1 LQPDSPNARIANS
14 FSIKVDDMQ
23 TAYCPVCRREVDRET
38 IAPSDAVDESL
49 HPLLAVNMH
58 AWEPGKQICTD
69 CIRRYSQLH
78 DELSAA
84 FPHFA
89 EQELKVVP
97 APLRLDAPDEFR
109 GRGVTIAFLDS
120 GFYAHPDLA
129 KPRNRILKY
138 MNLVERAKPSDLTTP
153 QTSSWHGMMT
163 SVVAAGNGF
172 LSGGLYRGIASE
184 ANLVLVKVGMS
195 SRVRHQDIAR
205 GIRWVIRH
213 REEFNIRIINIS
225 AGGDY
230 EASYLTDELSRVAEE
245 ATRAGLLV
253 IAAAGNSGHLANHPV
268 LPPASAPSVI
278 AVGGLD
284 DKNNLD
290 FGDNDMYRSS
300 YGPTIDGL
308 QKPEVIAPGIW
319 IAAPILPG
327 TPTSEQAALLTQ
339 LENAPDSELR
349 QIIGQHPG
357 VDEDLDHA
365 TDLAPYLL
373 RQLVWIKI
381 RDNNVISGH
390 YKHVDGTSFAA
401 PIVSSIAAQML
412 EAVPDLKP
420 HEVKLALIKTAV
432 RLPHVEVDRQG
443 WGMVNPR
450 AAIAAAV
457 ALRGAGHT
465 PPSRR

>member
-1 LQPDSPNARIANS
+1 MESR
-14 FSIKVDDMQ
+14 
-23 TAYCPVCRREVDRET
+23 AYCPVCRRQVDIRM
-38 IAPSDAVDESL
+38 IAGPDAVDESL

-58 AWEPGKQICTD
+58 AWEPGKQICGD
-69 CIRRYSQLH
+69 CIRRYSQLR

-97 APLRLDAPDEFR
+97 TPMRLDAPEELR
-109 GRGVTIAFLDS
+109 GRGITIAFLDS

-138 MNLVERAKPSDLTTP
+138 ANLVERPRPADLTAP
-153 QTSSWHGMMT
+153 QASSWHGMMT

-184 ANLVLVKVGMS
+184 ANVVLVKVGMS
-195 SRVRHQDIAR
+195 SRVRHQDIER
-205 GIRWVIRH
+205 GIRWVIRN
-213 REEFNIRIINIS
+213 RKQFNIRIINIS

-230 EASYLTDELSRVAEE
+230 EASYLTDELSQAAED
-245 ATRAGLLV
+245 ASRAGLLV
-253 IAAAGNSGHLANHPV
+253 IAAAGNSGHLRDHPV
-268 LPPASAPSVI
+268 LPPASAPSAI

-284 DKNNLD
+284 DRNNLD
-290 FGDNDMYRSS
+290 FSDNDMYRSS

-308 QKPEVIAPGIW
+308 QKPELIAPGIW

-327 TPTSEQAALLTQ
+327 TPTAEQAVLLSE
-339 LENAPDSELR
+339 LENAADAELR
-349 QIIGQHPG
+349 EIISRHPG

-365 TDLAPYLL
+365 AELAPYLL
-373 RQLVWIKI
+373 RQVVWIKI

-401 PIVSSIAAQML
+401 PIVSSIAAQIL

-420 HEVKLALIKTAV
+420 NEVKLALIKTAV
-432 RLPHVEVDRQG
+432 RMAHVDVDRQG

-450 AAIAAAV
+450 AAIAAAM
-457 ALRGAGHT
+457 AMRGRGYHPGA
-465 PPSRR
+465 SRRA

>member
-1 LQPDSPNARIANS
+1 MESTN
-14 FSIKVDDMQ
+14 
-23 TAYCPVCRREVDRET
+23 AYCPVCRREVDVEQ
-38 IAPSDAVDESL
+38 IAGTDAVHDSL

-58 AWEPGKQICTD
+58 SWEPGKPICID
-69 CIRRYSQLH
+69 CILRYSRLH
-78 DELSAA
+78 DELCAA
-84 FPHFA
+84 FPQFA

-97 APLRLDAPDEFR
+97 TPMRLDAPDEFR

-129 KPRNRILKY
+129 KPNNRVLKY
-138 MNLVERAKPSDLTTP
+138 VNLVERAKPTDLTTP
-153 QTSSWHGMMT
+153 QASSWHGMMT

-184 ANLVLVKVGMS
+184 AKVVLVKAGMS
-195 SRVRHQDIAR
+195 SRVRHTDIAR

-213 REEFNIRIINIS
+213 REEFNIRILNIS

-230 EASYLTDELSRVAEE
+230 EGSYLADDLCRAAED

-253 IAAAGNSGHLANHPV
+253 VAAVGNSGNQANHPV

-300 YGPTIDGL
+300 FGPTIDGL

-327 TPTSEQAALLTQ
+327 TPTAEQATLLSL
-339 LENAPDSELR
+339 LENGRDSELR
-349 QIIGQHPG
+349 EIIKHHPA

-365 TDLAPYLL
+365 TELAPYLL
-373 RQLVWIKI
+373 RQVVWIKI

-401 PIVSSIAAQML
+401 PIVSSIAAQIL

-450 AAIAAAV
+450 AAIAAALAV
-457 ALRGAGHT
+457 RNNLPRAPR
-465 PPSRR
+465 P

>member
-1 LQPDSPNARIANS
+1 MIASPDP
-14 FSIKVDDMQ
+14 
-23 TAYCPVCRREVDRET
+23 
-38 IAPSDAVDESL
+38 VDESL

-58 AWEPGKQICTD
+58 SWEPGKPICTD
-69 CIRRYSQLH
+69 CVRRYAQLH
-78 DELSAA
+78 DELAAA

-97 APLRLDAPDEFR
+97 TPMRLDAPDEFR
-109 GRGVTIAFLDS
+109 GRGTTIAFLDS
-120 GFYAHPDLA
+120 GFYAHPDLGQ
-129 KPRNRILKY
+129 PRNRILKY
-138 MNLVERAKPSDLTTP
+138 ANLVERPSPSDLTTP
-153 QTSSWHGMMT
+153 QGSSWHGMMT

-195 SRVRHQDIAR
+195 SRVRHKDIER

-213 REEFNIRIINIS
+213 RKQFDIRIINIS

-230 EASYLTDELSRVAEE
+230 EASYLTDELSQAAED
-245 ATRAGLLV
+245 ASRAGLLV
-253 IAAAGNSGHLANHPV
+253 IAAVGNSGHLRDHPV

-284 DKNNLD
+284 DRNNLD
-290 FGDNDMYRSS
+290 FMDNDMYRSS

-308 QKPEVIAPGIW
+308 QKPEIIAPGIW

-327 TPTSEQAALLTQ
+327 TPTAEQAVLLSE

-349 QIIGQHPG
+349 EIIKRRPG

-365 TDLAPYLL
+365 TELAPYLL
-373 RQLVWIKI
+373 RQVVWIKI

-401 PIVSSIAAQML
+401 PIVSSIAAQIL

-420 HEVKLALIKTAV
+420 HEVKLALMRTAV
-432 RLPHVEVDRQG
+432 RMAHVDVDRQG

-450 AAIAAAV
+450 AAIAAAM
-457 ALRGAGHT
+457 AMRGRGVHRT
-465 PPSRR
+465 DHSG

>member
-1 LQPDSPNARIANS
+1 MQPLS
-14 FSIKVDDMQ
+14 
-23 TAYCPVCRREVDRET
+23 AYCPVCRREVDVEQ
-38 IAPSDAVDESL
+38 IAGSGAVHDSL

-58 AWEPGKQICTD
+58 SWEPGKPICID
-69 CIRRYSQLH
+69 CVLRYSRLH
-78 DELSAA
+78 DELCAA
-84 FPHFA
+84 FPQFA
-89 EQELKVVP
+89 AQELKVVP
-97 APLRLDAPDEFR
+97 TPMRLDAPDEVR

-120 GFYAHPDLA
+120 GFYGHPDLA
-129 KPRNRILKY
+129 LPRDRVLKY
-138 MNLVERAKPSDLTTP
+138 VNLVERAKPSDLTTP
-153 QTSSWHGMMT
+153 QASSWHGMMT
-163 SVVAAGNGF
+163 SVVAAGNGY

-184 ANLVLVKVGMS
+184 ANLVLVKVGVS
-195 SRVRHQDIAR
+195 SRVRHTDIAR
-205 GIRWVIRH
+205 GLRWVIRH
-213 REEFNIRIINIS
+213 REEFNIRIVNIS

-230 EASYLTDELSRVAEE
+230 EASYLSDELSRIAED

-253 IAAAGNSGHLANHPV
+253 VAAVGNSGHLANHPV

-327 TPTSEQAALLTQ
+327 TPTAEQAMLLSQ
-339 LENAPDSELR
+339 LENAADSALR
-349 QIIGQHPG
+349 EIIRQHPG

-365 TDLAPYLL
+365 TELAPYLL
-373 RQLVWIKI
+373 RQVVWIKI
-381 RDNNVISGH
+381 RDNKVISGH

-420 HEVKLALIKTAV
+420 HEIKLALIRTAV

-450 AAIAAAV
+450 AAIAAAM
-457 ALRGAGHT
+457 AMREAGHH
-465 PPSRR
+465 PVSPH

>member
-1 LQPDSPNARIANS
+1 MESQPV
-14 FSIKVDDMQ
+14 F
-23 TAYCPVCRREVDRET
+23 CPVCRRDVDSRM
-38 IAPSDAVDESL
+38 IATPDPVDESL

-58 AWEPGKQICTD
+58 SWEPGKPICTD
-69 CIRRYSQLH
+69 CVRRYSQLH

-97 APLRLDAPDEFR
+97 TPMRLDAPDEFR
-109 GRGVTIAFLDS
+109 GRGTTIAFLDS

-138 MNLVERAKPSDLTTP
+138 VNLVERAKPSDLTTP
-153 QTSSWHGMMT
+153 QPSSWHGMMT

-172 LSGGLYRGIASE
+172 LSDGLYRGIASE

-195 SRVRHQDIAR
+195 SRVRHQDIER

-213 REEFNIRIINIS
+213 RQQFNIRIINIS

-230 EASYLTDELSRVAEE
+230 EASYLTDELSQAAED
-245 ATRAGLLV
+245 ASRAGLLV
-253 IAAAGNSGHLANHPV
+253 IAAAGNSGHLRDHPV

-278 AVGGLD
+278 TVGGLD

-290 FGDNDMYRSS
+290 FSDNEMYRSS

-308 QKPEVIAPGIW
+308 QKPEIIAPGIW

-327 TPTSEQAALLTQ
+327 TPTAEQAVLLSE
-339 LENAPDSELR
+339 LENAPDAELLE
-349 QIIGQHPG
+349 IIRRHPG

-365 TDLAPYLL
+365 TELASYLL
-373 RQLVWIKI
+373 RQVVWIKI

-401 PIVSSIAAQML
+401 PIVSSIAAQLL

-420 HEVKLALIKTAV
+420 HEVKLALIRTAV
-432 RLPHVEVDRQG
+432 RMAHADVDRQG

-450 AAIAAAV
+450 AAIAAAM
-457 ALRGAGHT
+457 AMRGRG
-465 PPSRR
+465 

>member
-1 LQPDSPNARIANS
+1 MESYAA
-14 FSIKVDDMQ
+14 F
-23 TAYCPVCRREVDRET
+23 CPVCRREVDLRM
-38 IAPSDAVDESL
+38 IAGSDAVDESL
-49 HPLLAVNMH
+49 HPLLTVNMH
-58 AWEPGKQICTD
+58 AWEPGKPICTD

-78 DELSAA
+78 DELTAA

-89 EQELKVVP
+89 EQELKAVP
-97 APLRLDAPDEFR
+97 TPMRLDAPDEFR
-109 GRGVTIAFLDS
+109 GRGATIAFLDS

-138 MNLVERAKPSDLTTP
+138 VNLVERAKQSDLTTP
-153 QTSSWHGMMT
+153 QASSWHGMMT

-184 ANLVLVKVGMS
+184 ANLVLVKVGVS

-213 REEFNIRIINIS
+213 RQQFNIRIINIS

-230 EASYLTDELSRVAEE
+230 EASYLTDELSQAAED
-245 ATRAGLLV
+245 ASRAGLLV
-253 IAAAGNSGHLANHPV
+253 IAAAGNSGHLRDHPV

-284 DKNNLD
+284 DRNNFD
-290 FGDNDMYRSS
+290 YSDNHMYRSS

-308 QKPEVIAPGIW
+308 QKPEIIAPGIW

-327 TPTSEQAALLTQ
+327 TPTAEQAVLLSE

-349 QIIGQHPG
+349 EIIRRHPG

-365 TDLAPYLL
+365 TELAPYLL
-373 RQLVWIKI
+373 RQVVWIKI

-401 PIVSSIAAQML
+401 PIASSIAAQIL

-420 HEVKLALIKTAV
+420 HEVKLALIRTAV
-432 RLPHVEVDRQG
+432 RIAHVDVDRQG

-450 AAIAAAV
+450 AAIAAAM
-457 ALRGAGHT
+457 AMRGRGYH
-465 PPSRR
+465 

>member
-1 LQPDSPNARIANS
+1 MYS
-14 FSIKVDDMQ
+14 F
-23 TAYCPVCRREVDRET
+23 TAYCPVCRREVDGRMMANPE
-38 IAPSDAVDESL
+38 AVDESL

-58 AWEPGKQICTD
+58 AWEPGKPICTD

-97 APLRLDAPDEFR
+97 TPMRLDAPEEFR
-109 GRGVTIAFLDS
+109 GRGTTIAFLDS
-120 GFYAHPDLA
+120 GFYAHPDLV

-138 MNLVERAKPSDLTTP
+138 VNLVERAKPSDLTTP
-153 QTSSWHGMMT
+153 QGSSWHGMMT

-184 ANLVLVKVGMS
+184 AKLVLVKVGMS
-195 SRVRHQDIAR
+195 ARVRHQDIAR

-213 REEFNIRIINIS
+213 RQQFNIGIINIS

-230 EASYLTDELSRVAEE
+230 EASYLTDELSQAAED

-253 IAAAGNSGHLANHPV
+253 IAAAGNSGHLRDHPV

-284 DKNNLD
+284 DRNNLD
-290 FGDNDMYRSS
+290 FSDNDMYRSS

-308 QKPEVIAPGIW
+308 QKPEIIAPGIW

-327 TPTSEQAALLTQ
+327 TPTAEQAVLLSE
-339 LENAPDSELR
+339 LENAPDSELLEIVKR
-349 QIIGQHPG
+349 HPG

-365 TDLAPYLL
+365 TELAPYLL
-373 RQLVWIKI
+373 RQVVWIKI

-401 PIVSSIAAQML
+401 PIASSIAAQIL
-412 EAVPDLKP
+412 EAAPDLKP
-420 HEVKLALIKTAV
+420 HEVKLALIRTAV
-432 RLPHVEVDRQG
+432 RMAQVEVDRQG

-450 AAIAAAV
+450 AAIAAAM
-457 ALRGAGHT
+457 AMRD
-465 PPSRR
+465 RRDHPVTQR